1 MTGAGLILT
10 VNAGSSSIK
19 FAVFAVRGGAVAEAV
34 AEGAATGI
42 GAAGAQLSVRDGGGA
57 TLLAGPLAPDA
68 DEGAV
73 LAEVLAWIE
82 GRFAGASLIAAGHRI
97 VHGGA
102 HLVAPC
108 RITPALLDELE
119 ALVPLAPLHQ
129 PFNIAPARL
138 LARDC
143 PGLPQFACFD
153 TAFHADAPPL
163 AMHYALPRAL
173 TAEGLR
179 AYGFHGL
186 SYEYIAGELPNHLGA
201 RAEGRVVVA
210 HLGNGASMCAMSG
223 RRSVATTMGFTA
235 LDGLMM
241 GTRSGSLDPGLVLHL
256 IARRGMSASAVEDLL
271 YHQSGLL
278 GVSGISND
286 MATLLASD
294 APPAREAVA
303 LFCYRISRTLGS
315 LAAALGG
322 IDALVFTAGIGEHAA
337 AVRAEVCARAAWL
350 GVVLDAAAN
359 AGGDASRISAPDSRV
374 AVHVIATDEDRMIAR
389 HCQAL
394 LAG

>member
-1 MTGAGLILT
+1 
-10 VNAGSSSIK
+10 
-19 FAVFAVRGGAVAEAV
+19 
-34 AEGAATGI
+34 
-42 GAAGAQLSVRDGGGA
+42 
-57 TLLAGPLAPDA
+57 
-68 DEGAV
+68 
-73 LAEVLAWIE
+73 
-82 GRFAGASLIAAGHRI
+82 
-97 VHGGA
+97 
-102 HLVAPC
+102 
-108 RITPALLDELE
+108 
-119 ALVPLAPLHQ
+119 
-129 PFNIAPARL
+129 L

-153 TAFHADAPPL
+153 TAFHADAPPV

-186 SYEYIAGELPNHLGA
+186 SYEYIAGELPRHLGVL
-201 RAEGRVVVA
+201 AEGRVVVA
-210 HLGNGASMCAMSG
+210 HLGNGASMCAMRG

-241 GTRSGSLDPGLVLHL
+241 GTRSGGIDPGLVLHL

-359 AGGDASRISAPDSRV
+359 AGHASRISAPASRV